1 MAPKHPTP
9 RPGTLGDR
17 DRYEDK
23 HSRTSPHGLPVAVP
37 VEVTDEDSQAIE
49 DPVVRAAI
57 REDRSTPERFRRIEK
72 RNDELTKKLLG
83 ILDARETVA
92 MAREAEAARIRRK
105 LWRLFFHIVTPLL
118 SAAAMYFAHRM
129 GWLP

>member
-49 DPVVRAAI
+49 DPVVRSAI
-57 REDRSTPERFRRIEK
+57 REQRPTPERFRRIER
-72 RNDELTKKLLG
+72 RNDALTKALLR
-83 ILDARETVA
+83 IVRTRED
-92 MAREAEAARIRRK
+92 EAAAVRRRF
-105 LWRLFFHIVTPLL
+105 WNLFFKIVTPILT
-118 SAAAMYFAHRM
+118 AAGGALAT
-129 GWLP
+129 WLATR